1 MFFFVDFVSLEIPH
15 AQESEFFRFL
25 NSAFRVRDAAV
36 TEFRSVEWAQPHS
49 MAFKHLLRSLRR
61 QVL

>member
-36 TEFRSVEWAQPHS
+36 TEFRSVE
-49 MAFKHLLRSLRR
+49 
-61 QVL
+61 